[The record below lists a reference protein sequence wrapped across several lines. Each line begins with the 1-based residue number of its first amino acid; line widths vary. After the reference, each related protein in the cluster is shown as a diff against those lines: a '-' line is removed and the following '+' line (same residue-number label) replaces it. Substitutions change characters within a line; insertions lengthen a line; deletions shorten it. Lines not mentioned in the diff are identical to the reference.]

1 MPCRRYLDDRRRLNM
16 NDYDVVVVGAG
27 PAGAS
32 TARWAAQNGA
42 RVLMVEKRQEIG
54 SPVRCGEGISRAWLD
69 SVDLKLD
76 SKSVACEVKG
86 AKIISPNGTPFYL
99 SEDMAGDEVGIVL
112 DRVFFDK
119 LVAKNAVKAGSDLML
134 KTSVTGLLMEDG
146 KVTGVKIRS
155 YGETREVRCGC
166 VVGADGY
173 ESQVGRWAGINTSLA
188 PRDVTTC
195 LQYRL
200 TNIDQ
205 EHEYCQFYL
214 GSVAPGG
221 YVWMFPK
228 DEDTANVGLGVQL
241 SKLKEPGE
249 VKRYLDRFIEKH
261 PGLKKGRP
269 LEIVSGAVSVCAP
282 IDQTVTDGLLLVGD
296 SARQIDPITGGGISN
311 SCKAGKVAGEV
322 LAQATEEDDFSAT
335 FLQRYENGWRDLIE
349 NHLYRNWMAKEK
361 LVTLSDETFDK
372 IIATLND
379 VGVEDMSTYAILKA
393 VEKRHPDLVKEFQ
406 ELL

>member
-1 MPCRRYLDDRRRLNM
+1 M

-27 PAGAS
+27 PAGSS
-32 TARWAAQNGA
+32 TARWAARNGA
-42 RVLMVEKRQEIG
+42 RVLMLEKRQEIG

-86 AKIISPNGTPFYL
+86 AKIVSPNGTPFYL
-99 SEDMAGDEVGIVL
+99 SEKMAGNEVGIVL

-119 LVAKNAVKAGSDLML
+119 LLAKNAVKAGADLML
-134 KTSVTGLLMEDG
+134 KTSVTGLLKEDG
-146 KVTGVKIRS
+146 KVTGVRTRS
-155 YGETREVRCGC
+155 YGHTREVRCGC

-200 TNIDQ
+200 TNIEQ
-205 EHEYCQFYL
+205 EHEYCQFFL

-221 YVWMFPK
+221 YVWIFPK

-249 VKRYLDRFIEKH
+249 VKRYLDRFIEKQ
-261 PGLKKGRP
+261 PGLSKGRP
-269 LEIVSGAVSVCAP
+269 LEVVSGAVSVCAP
-282 IDQTVTDGLLLVGD
+282 IEQTVTDGLLLVGD

-311 SCKAGKVAGEV
+311 SCKAGRVAGEV
-322 LAQATEEDDFSAT
+322 LAKATKEKDFSAKS
-335 FLQRYENGWRDLIE
+335 LQRYENGWRDLLE
-349 NHLYRNWMAKEK
+349 DHLYRNWMAKEK

-372 IIATLND
+372 IIETLND
-379 VGVEDMSTYAILKA
+379 VGVEKMSTFAILKA
-393 VEKRHPDLVKEFQ
+393 VEKKHPDLVKEFQ
-406 ELL
+406 QLL

>member
-1 MPCRRYLDDRRRLNM
+1 MGDRYDI
-16 NDYDVVVVGAG
+16 VVVGAG
-27 PAGAS
+27 PAGSS
-32 TARWAAQNGA
+32 TARWAAKNGA
-42 RVLMVEKRQEIG
+42 RVLMVEKRQEVG

-69 SVDLKLD
+69 SVDIKLD

-86 AKIISPNGTPFYL
+86 AKIVSPNGTPFYL
-99 SEDMAGDEVGIVL
+99 SEKMAGNEVGIVL

-119 LVAKNAVKAGSDLML
+119 LLAKNAVKAGADLML
-134 KTSVTGLLMEDG
+134 KTSVTGLLKENG
-146 KVTGVKIRS
+146 KVTGVKMKS
-155 YGETREVRCGC
+155 YGQSMDVRCGC

-200 TNIDQ
+200 TNIEQ

-221 YVWMFPK
+221 YVWIFPK

-249 VKRYLDRFIEKH
+249 VKKYLDRFIEKH
-261 PGLKKGRP
+261 PELKRGRP
-269 LEIVSGAVSVCAP
+269 LEVVSGAVSVCAP
-282 IDQTVTDGLLLVGD
+282 IDRTVADGLILVGD

-311 SCKAGKVAGEV
+311 SCRAGKVAGEV
-322 LAQATEEDDFSAT
+322 LAKAVKAKDFSAK
-335 FLQRYENGWRDLIE
+335 FLQRYENGWRDLLE

-372 IIATLND
+372 IIETLNE
-379 VGVEDMSTYAILKA
+379 VGVEKMSTYAILKA
-393 VEKRHPDLVKEFQ
+393 VEKKHPDLVKEFQ
-406 ELL
+406 EFL

>member
-1 MPCRRYLDDRRRLNM
+1 M

-99 SEDMAGDEVGIVL
+99 SEKMAGNEVGIVL

-119 LVAKNAVKAGSDLML
+119 LVAKNAVKAGADLML
-134 KTSVTGLLMEDG
+134 KTSATGLLMEDG

-155 YGETREVRCGC
+155 YGETREVQCGC

-173 ESQVGRWAGINTSLA
+173 ESQVGRWAGINTNLA

-205 EHEYCQFYL
+205 EHEYCQFFL

-269 LEIVSGAVSVCAP
+269 LEVVSGAVSVCAP

-311 SCKAGKVAGEV
+311 SCRSGRVAGEV
-322 LAQATEEDDFSAT
+322 LAKATEEDDFSAK

-349 NHLYRNWMAKEK
+349 DHLYRNWMAKEK

-379 VGVEDMSTYAILKA
+379 VGVEEMSTFAILKA
-393 VEKRHPDLVKEFQ
+393 VEKRHPDLVKDFQ

>member
-1 MPCRRYLDDRRRLNM
+1 M

-99 SEDMAGDEVGIVL
+99 SEKMAGNEVGIVL

-119 LVAKNAVKAGSDLML
+119 LVAKNAVKAGADLML
-134 KTSVTGLLMEDG
+134 KTSATGLLMEDG
-146 KVTGVKIRS
+146 KVTGVRIRS

-205 EHEYCQFYL
+205 EHEYCQFFL

-269 LEIVSGAVSVCAP
+269 LEVVSGAVSVCAP

-311 SCKAGKVAGEV
+311 SCRSGRVAGEV
-322 LAQATEEDDFSAT
+322 LAKATEEDDFSAK

-349 NHLYRNWMAKEK
+349 DHLYRNWMAKER

-372 IIATLND
+372 IIATLNE
-379 VGVEDMSTYAILKA
+379 VGVEEMSTYAILKA
-393 VEKRHPDLVKEFQ
+393 VEKRHPDLVKDFQ